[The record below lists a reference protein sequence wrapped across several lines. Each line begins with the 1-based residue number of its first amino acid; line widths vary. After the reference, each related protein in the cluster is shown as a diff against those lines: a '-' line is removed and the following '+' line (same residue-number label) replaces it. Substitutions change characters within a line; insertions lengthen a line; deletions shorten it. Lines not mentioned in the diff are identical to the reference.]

1 MVVNVIA
8 NVLSN
13 TFFLVNK
20 PFKGRGRVSCNEAS
34 KKKVL
39 KNHANLIRLYFYF

>member
-13 TFFLVNK
+13 TFFVVNK
-20 PFKGRGRVSCNEAS
+20 PFK
-34 KKKVL
+34 VL
-39 KNHANLIRLYFYF
+39 ACLLGKLQFCVKAMGPSV